1 MFRARE
7 IGRLEPQDRWDTTAI
22 NSIIG
27 VPWRMTDGK
36 WTVNRPEVRVD
47 PIPIPPRVEAQ
58 NTVHLKTHGFHAVC
72 FPHEVAVVRQTP
84 SGQLTTIMLTS
95 AHPCLHAV
103 ARAMCGSSF
112 LALRCFPPAPFPS
125 VSTCGGLHLWVV
137 PERRSASGEI
147 RPPADGN
154 IEVRQQDVVVV
165 L

>member
-1 MFRARE
+1 MGHRCHQQHDWSTVEDDGWKVDSGQTRSSSGPHSNPSQ
-7 IGRLEPQDRWDTTAI
+7 GRGPEHSAFK
-22 NSIIG
+22 NSLFPRG
-27 VPWRMTDGK
+27 VP
-36 WTVNRPEVRVD
+36 
-47 PIPIPPRVEAQ
+47 Q
-58 NTVHLKTHGFHAVC
+58 
-72 FPHEVAVVRQTP
+72 EVAVVRQTP
-84 SGQLTTIMLTS
+84 SGQLTTMMLTS

-147 RPPADGN
+147 PPPADGAR
-154 IEVRQQDVVVV
+154 ELRQQDAVVV